1 MSISYRVDREADLI
15 RIGVGGT
22 LDDLNFVASVRGIA
36 ADPGIRP
43 GMALLVDLRDV
54 TTSTVSRTGIVRSA
68 AILHE
73 PGAAFVGARIA
84 LVAIEQRQLG
94 DLPYALLGLLPREV
108 RVFGAIEHALDWLG
122 AAVTGAG
129 AAAAA
134 RREKLRCG

>member
-84 LVAIEQRQLG
+84 LVAIEQ
-94 DLPYALLGLLPREV
+94 LPREV